1 MAKRLADAAP
11 AGEDGAVLNL
21 VLRGNV
27 MKKSLVIVLLVALI
41 VGSALQAQDV
51 TNQPIVDGRLYL
63 RCIDGHI
70 RCYDVT
76 SRD

>member
-1 MAKRLADAAP
+1 
-11 AGEDGAVLNL
+11 
-21 VLRGNV
+21 